1 MSGQIQNLPAAT
13 RREVNQIRQEM
24 SELQLRS
31 GEDGKDGK
39 DGVTYTP
46 SVSDDGEL
54 SWTNDGERAN
64 PTSVNI
70 KGPKGDTGERGPKGD
85 TGAQG
90 PKGDTGEQGATG
102 DTGAQ
107 GAKGDTGDR
116 GPQGEAGTN
125 GTDGVTFTPSV
136 SASGMLS
143 WTNDGGRSNPTPVN
157 IKGPKG
163 DAGAQGP
170 KGDTGDAA
178 DLAGL
183 TMSYNNGVLSFMNGS
198 TVLNTVTLSDLAS
211 AASLSELRETV
222 STLQTRVDELTET
235 VVGIQP
241 AGAIYRIN
249 SITASGKDLIV
260 SYTTNL
266 SFVSLVAIFHKSDD
280 SNIGTAVSGGSLYGD
295 HGLVA
300 DGVEHTYTFPD
311 YISDDVAYVDCYLT
325 DSTVNNLRAQTI
337 TRATLNA

>member
-1 MSGQIQNLPAAT
+1 MSGQIQNLPPAT
-13 RREVNQIRQEM
+13 CREVNQIRQEM

-46 SVSDDGEL
+46 SVSADGML
-54 SWTNDGERAN
+54 SWTNDGGRSN
-64 PTSVNI
+64 PTPVNI
-70 KGPKGDTGERGPKGD
+70 KGPKGD
-85 TGAQG
+85 A
-90 PKGDTGEQGATG
+90 
-102 DTGAQ
+102 GAQ

-143 WTNDGGRSNPTPVN
+143 WTNDGERANPTSVN

-178 DLAGL
+178 DLTGL
-183 TMSYNNGVLSFMNGS
+183 TLSYNNGVLSLKNGS
-198 TVLNTVTLSDLAS
+198 TTLSTVRLSDLAT
-211 AASLSELRETV
+211 AASFSELRETV
-222 STLQTRVDELTET
+222 STPQTRVDELTET